1 MFVKRGKGMK
11 KEVFDITVYKEACTL
26 LQAKYGIPPYD
37 YFVKNKN
44 GQYSQRN
51 QNNKK
56 DKLEIHHIYE
66 DKLPKLSNI
75 DEAKKY
81 LNTYPEA
88 QTRENLCYCTLLE
101 HAWLHILIA
110 ISSSDICE
118 YSNDNVTLGV
128 GGARILIKRLNRYY
142 SLMNPHDKKL
152 YEKIID
158 TYTNDCFIRCKTG
171 KSREELVEE
180 ISVDIDGN
188 KLNEKHVAELT
199 KIAKRGYLFDWNVN
213 CFCDLKRYLANSWSA
228 LVDICTGGGKTT
240 TALEYVRTEHLEK
253 NTLVLSPSTTITETW
268 KSTGLE
274 VMTFQMFMN
283 CYTTVNWKKYSL
295 IIADETHHI
304 EAERWGEGIEF
315 AHKHNPKLKLLG
327 LTATPLQSQLNG
339 LDKYFEN
346 RICYGLD
353 LAEGIDNNNIYPFS
367 YVRSLYR
374 ADDISKE
381 YGDVFDIDVEKRLIG
396 RFNIILN
403 QNPVVKVLK
412 DNMPSGVRKIIVF
425 APIIDAIPQIKDI
438 MCSYDNKYGSEKYLR
453 IITSKNDFQ
462 YNSEAKKWF
471 NNTSDHDVCII
482 TVGMV
487 NEGAHYEGVNTLVM
501 FRNTKSSTL
510 FSQQLGRIVCP
521 TNKPNPNGIVF
532 DFTNNVDTIMD
543 ENNNMSNSADTKT
556 ANAIKNVLAQIK
568 EKAASKQVIY
578 KDYTEDAV
586 NVLRTLKEAKTT
598 AGRIQKIS
606 TLCEEIGIDT
616 LQAFMS
622 PETIDMWKESKSIL
636 NTVSKSNKKES
647 NHKNKSNSQPFDSDM
662 INKSDKTKQKISDR
676 EILYKII
683 LLVIKRA
690 YCLKA
695 IEFDSTGI
703 VSNVNEEKFN
713 HICNQLDII
722 DVNVVRNIV
731 SALGLNTYLFATL

>member
-1 MFVKRGKGMK
+1 MYVKRGRGMK
-11 KEVFDITVYKEACTL
+11 KEVFDVTVYKEACTL

-128 GGARILIKRLNRYY
+128 GGAKILIRRLSGYY
-142 SLMNPHDKKL
+142 SKMTLKEKKL
-152 YEKIID
+152 YKNIVDI
-158 TYTNDCFIRCKTG
+158 YVNNCFIRCKTG
-171 KSREELVEE
+171 KSPEELAAE
-180 ISVDIDGN
+180 ISIDIAGN
-188 KLNEKHVAELT
+188 PLDKKQLDEIDKIT
-199 KIAKRGYLFDWNVN
+199 KQGYLFDWNVN
-213 CFCDLKRYLANSWSA
+213 CFCELKRHLNNSWSA
-228 LVDICTGGGKTT
+228 LVVICTGGGKTT
-240 TALEYVRTEHLEK
+240 TALELVRTEHLEH
-253 NTLVLSPSTTITETW
+253 NTLVLSPSTTITDTW

-283 CYTTVNWKKYSL
+283 CYKTINWKKYSL
-295 IIADETHHI
+295 IIADEAHHI

-315 AHKHNPKLKLLG
+315 AHINNPKLKLLG
-327 LTATPLQSQLNG
+327 LTATPAPSQLNG
-339 LDKYFEN
+339 SDKYFDN
-346 RICYGLD
+346 RLCYGLD
-353 LAEGIDNNNIYPFS
+353 LAEGIKNNNIYPFS
-367 YVRSLYR
+367 YVRSLYKV
-374 ADDISKE
+374 DDISEE
-381 YGDVFDIDVEKRLIG
+381 YSDVFDIDVEKRLIG
-396 RFNIILN
+396 RLNITLN
-403 QNPVVKVLK
+403 QNPVIKVLK
-412 DNMPSGVRKIIVF
+412 ENMPSGVRKIIVF

-487 NEGAHYEGVNTLVM
+487 NEGAHYEGVNTLIM

-532 DFTNNVDTIMD
+532 DFTNNVDTLMD
-543 ENNNMSNSADTKT
+543 ENNNMSNSSNTKT
-556 ANAIKNVLAQIK
+556 SKYIKDVLTQIK

-622 PETIDMWKESKSIL
+622 PEAISMWKESKSIL

-647 NHKNKSNSQPFDSDM
+647 NHKNKSNSQPFDLDTTS
-662 INKSDKTKQKISDR
+662 KSDKTKQKISDG

-683 LLVIKRA
+683 LLIIKRA
-690 YCLKA
+690 YYLKA
-695 IEFDSTGI
+695 IEFGSTGI
-703 VSNVNEEKFN
+703 VSNINEEKFN
-713 HICNQLDII
+713 HLCNQLDII
-722 DVNVVRNIV
+722 DVNVVRNII